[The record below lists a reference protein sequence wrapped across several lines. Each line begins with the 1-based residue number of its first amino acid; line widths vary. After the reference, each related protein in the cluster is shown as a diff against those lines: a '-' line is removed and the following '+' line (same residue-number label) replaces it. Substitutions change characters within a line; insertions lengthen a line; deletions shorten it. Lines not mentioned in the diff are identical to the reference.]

1 MFRLL
6 IWGRII
12 RSMNV
17 EVAPENLVIGQR
29 YKLSKGGP
37 NRVRA
42 FGTLIRL
49 QGVGMART
57 AFFKFDKFYTMGR
70 FIKNPPPTM
79 PIILTGMGWHFYNAH
94 PEVTAP
100 QAYRGLAANLP
111 ETVVMSIENS
121 VSGPRRAGVVN
132 RRTYP
137 ARNNMNNPTYYTQNR
152 VNTTLFNGGRRARK
166 NRKTRKVRRT

>member
-1 MFRLL
+1 
-6 IWGRII
+6 
-12 RSMNV
+12 MND

-29 YKLSKGGP
+29 YKLSNKVGAY
-37 NRVRA
+37 RIRA

-49 QGVGMART
+49 QGTGMART

-70 FIKNPPPTM
+70 FIKNPPTTM
-79 PIILTGMGWHFYNAH
+79 PIYLHNPGWHFYNAP

-100 QAYRGLAANLP
+100 QAYRGLAASLP

-121 VSGPRRAGVVN
+121 VSGPRRADVIN

-137 ARNNMNNPTYYTQNR
+137 ARNNMNNPTYYAQNR
-152 VNTTLFNGGRRARK
+152 VNTTLFNGGRQFRK
-166 NRKTRKVRRT
+166 NRKTRKARRT